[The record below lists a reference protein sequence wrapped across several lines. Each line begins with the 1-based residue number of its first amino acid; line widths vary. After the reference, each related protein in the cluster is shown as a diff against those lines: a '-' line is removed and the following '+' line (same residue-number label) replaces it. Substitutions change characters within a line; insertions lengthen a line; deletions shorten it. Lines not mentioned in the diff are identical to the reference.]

1 LNVLE
6 LLQSQGYAAVP
17 AHQFN
22 LPEEPGQ
29 QQLQEAYDDL
39 QPDLHMADGGRYRLR
54 RFGRFRLHHLGLTP
68 DRDNSIYQ
76 ELKDNPLNG
85 GVRRFFAP
93 LTEPLWQSP
102 FLRALILQDA
112 RTVGLDWQQQD
123 WHVGVHCVRILARP
137 NEPGKP
143 TPEGVHRDA
152 ERYTV
157 QHLIARQSVRG
168 GVFSAYDQ
176 HKRPVF
182 HWLQLQ
188 PWDTL
193 FFCGSTWHSATP
205 IHSDEGGHR
214 DILLIDF
221 DPIG

>member
-1 LNVLE
+1 MLE
-6 LLQSQGYAAVP
+6 LLHSQGYAAVP
-17 AHQFN
+17 AAQFC
-22 LPEEPGQ
+22 LPTQPGQ
-29 QQLQEAYDDL
+29 QQLQSAYEDL
-39 QPDLHMADGGRYRLR
+39 QPDPHMADGGRYRLR
-54 RFGRFRLHHLGLTP
+54 RFGRFRLDGRGLTP
-68 DRDNSIYQ
+68 DNDNSIYQ

-93 LTEPLWQSP
+93 LTPPLWNNP

-112 RTVGLDWQQQD
+112 LAVGLDWQQQD
-123 WHVGVHCVRILARP
+123 WLVGVHCVRIVARP
-137 NEPGKP
+137 GDPGLP

-157 QHLIARQSVRG
+157 QHLIARQAVRG

-176 HKRPVF
+176 DQRPAF

-193 FFCGSTWHSATP
+193 FFCGTTWHSATP
-205 IHSDEGGHR
+205 IHSDESGHR

-221 DPIG
+221 DPLS

>member
-1 LNVLE
+1 VLE
-6 LLQSQGYAAVP
+6 LLQLQGYAAVP
-17 AHQFN
+17 AAHFG
-22 LPEEPGQ
+22 LPTRPGQ
-29 QQLQEAYDDL
+29 EELQGAYEDL
-39 QPDLHMADGGRYRLR
+39 QPDTHMADGGRYRLR
-54 RFGRFRLHHLGLTP
+54 RFGRFRLGPRGLAP
-68 DRDNSIYQ
+68 DNDNSIYQ

-93 LTEPLWQSP
+93 LTAALWQNE
-102 FLRALILQDA
+102 FLHSLILQDA
-112 RTVGLDWQQQD
+112 AAVGLDWRTQD
-123 WHVGVHCVRILARP
+123 WLVGVHCVRILARP
-137 NEPGKP
+137 NDPGKP

-157 QHLIARQSVRG
+157 QHLIARQGVRG

-176 HKRPVF
+176 DKRPAF

-193 FFCGSTWHSATP
+193 FFCGTTWHSATP
-205 IHSDEGGHR
+205 IHSDQCGHR

-221 DPIG
+221 DPVT